1 MNPAYVNKPFSYR
14 LAIGSSLGLIASW
27 LSYLAYLNTTTIT
40 KQSVY
45 MGPITFYAAL
55 LLAISGLSVTML
67 MCSVGHLLHIH
78 HPQARRATIWGLS
91 ALVVAAAIFA
101 ITRPMVNGAI

>member
-1 MNPAYVNKPFSYR
+1 MNPASVKKPFSYR

-27 LSYLAYLNTTTIT
+27 LSYLAYLSTTTIT

-55 LLAISGLSVTML
+55 LLAVSGLSATAL
-67 MCSVGHLLHIH
+67 TFSVGHLLYIN
-78 HPQARRATIWGLS
+78 HPKVKRASIWGLS
-91 ALVVAAAIFA
+91 ALSVAAAIFA